1 MEAGVQHSELGRGQ
15 ETEVRLLEMPTYHRK
30 PELGYWLIFPTLK
43 VVVKVKVKE
52 VEYSDKARERTPRPI
67 PQMR

>member
-1 MEAGVQHSELGRGQ
+1 MEAGVQYPEPCRGQ
-15 ETEVRLLEMPTYHRK
+15 EAEVCLLEMPTYHRK

-43 VVVKVKVKE
+43 EVVKVKEKE